1 MQRILVTLETREQWY
16 IVVREANTWFG
27 AGKWRG
33 QRRVKRKLQSQVGR
47 FGIICQ
53 QPQKIWFEI
62 PDIQF
67 ASWLTLKYTLPVT
80 ILKDTDSEVAE

>member
-1 MQRILVTLETREQWY
+1 MQRILVTIETREQWY
-16 IVVREANTWFG
+16 VVVREANTWFG

-33 QRRVKRKLQSQVGR
+33 QRRVKRKLQQAGR
-47 FGIICQ
+47 FGIFLQ
-53 QPQKIWFEI
+53 PPQKIWFEI

-80 ILKDTDSEVAE
+80 ILKDTDSEVSE

>member
-1 MQRILVTLETREQWY
+1 MQRILVTIANREQWY
-16 IVVREANTWFG
+16 VVVREANTWFG
-27 AGKWRG
+27 AGNWRG
-33 QRRVKRKLQSQVGR
+33 QRRVKRKLQPQAGR
-47 FGIICQ
+47 FGIFLQ